1 MGSEYKLRFGVIFD
15 TLFLSLT
22 LSVKKKPNDSRRCI
36 NKFEEKKAGNA
47 VLKKI
52 TKKGKIARSLVFNV
66 NKKEIKTS
74 HQWLGKK
81 IQKYEL
87 NDNGQ

>member
-52 TKKGKIARSLVFNV
+52 TKKGKDRSFTGFQCQQKRDKDV
-66 NKKEIKTS
+66 TS
-74 HQWLGKK
+74 MVGHKNSK
-81 IQKYEL
+81 V
-87 NDNGQ
+87 